1 MSLQARLDGRLL
13 DFGNFQWAYY
23 ELIVANILIR
33 SGFTLTLED
42 ETVGDAKHCEFA
54 AISQKTGTYLG
65 FAGGL
70 TAMFLWPAVALHVVL
85 SFFLCRTWLATDAK

>member
-1 MSLQARLDGRLL
+1 MSLQARLDGRLP

-70 TAMFLWPAVALHVVL
+70 TAMSAFDPKRTLL
-85 SFFLCRTWLATDAK
+85 S

>member
-1 MSLQARLDGRLL
+1 L

-42 ETVGDAKHCEFA
+42 ETVGDAK
-54 AISQKTGTYLG
+54 L
-65 FAGGL
+65 
-70 TAMFLWPAVALHVVL
+70 
-85 SFFLCRTWLATDAK
+85 